1 METGAIKNSR
11 HKNVSNFCKV
21 SYDFISLQQIIE
33 TFMRTRNIFERIA
46 SLAGGSIIFASDFLD
61 ICTERQAGR
70 VLTELESKGDIKRLA
85 RGIYCKP
92 TFTRFGPL
100 YPDIS
105 KIVEAV
111 AHRDY
116 AQVLPSGSSAANML
130 GLSTQV
136 PMTYTF
142 ITSGSARQLTVDG
155 KTINLQR
162 AVPRN
167 FAYKTRLA
175 ALVVQALKA
184 TGADNIGS
192 EEISALKNA
201 INKNPDTAEFR
212 SDVLQM
218 PVWMKTI
225 ITPLL

>member
-1 METGAIKNSR
+1 M
-11 HKNVSNFCKV
+11 
-21 SYDFISLQQIIE
+21 
-33 TFMRTRNIFERIA
+33 
-46 SLAGGSIIFASDFLD
+46 
-61 ICTERQAGR
+61 
-70 VLTELESKGDIKRLA
+70 LTELEAKGEIKRLA

-92 TFTRFGPL
+92 TLTRFGPL
-100 YPDIS
+100 YPDVS
-105 KIVEAV
+105 RIVEAV
-111 AHRDY
+111 AQRDH
-116 AQVLPSGSSAANML
+116 AQVLPSGYTAANML

-136 PMTYTF
+136 PMAYTY
-142 ITSGSARQLTVDG
+142 ITSGSSRQLIVDG

-175 ALVVQALKA
+175 ALIVQALKA
-184 TGADNIGS
+184 TGAENIGP

-201 INKNPDTAEFR
+201 INKHPDKEAFQ
-212 SDVLQM
+212 SDVLLM

>member
-1 METGAIKNSR
+1 MCCFVRTKDIYGRI
-11 HKNVSNFCKV
+11 VS
-21 SYDFISLQQIIE
+21 LE
-33 TFMRTRNIFERIA
+33 
-46 SLAGGSIIFASDFLD
+46 GGSVIFASDFLD
-61 ICTERQAGR
+61 LCTERQAGR
-70 VLTELESKGDIKRLA
+70 VLTELEAKGEIKRLA

-92 TFTRFGPL
+92 TLTRFGPL
-100 YPDIS
+100 YPDVS
-105 KIVEAV
+105 RIVEAV
-111 AHRDY
+111 AQRDH
-116 AQVLPSGSSAANML
+116 AQVLPSGYTAANML

-136 PMTYTF
+136 PMAYTY
-142 ITSGSARQLTVDG
+142 ITSGSSRQLIVDG

-175 ALVVQALKA
+175 ALIMQALKA
-184 TGADNIGS
+184 TGAENIGP

-201 INKNPDTAEFR
+201 INKHPDKEAFQ
-212 SDVLQM
+212 SDVLLM

>member
-1 METGAIKNSR
+1 
-11 HKNVSNFCKV
+11 
-21 SYDFISLQQIIE
+21 
-33 TFMRTRNIFERIA
+33 MRTKDICGRIA
-46 SLAGGSIIFASDFLD
+46 SLEGGSVIFASDFLD

-70 VLTELESKGDIKRLA
+70 VLTELEAKGEIKRLA

-92 TFTRFGPL
+92 TVTRFGPL
-100 YPDIS
+100 YPDVS

-111 AHRDY
+111 AQRDH
-116 AQVLPSGSSAANML
+116 AQVLPSGYTAANLL

-136 PMTYTF
+136 PMAYTY
-142 ITSGSARQLTVDG
+142 ITSGSARQLTIDG

-167 FAYKTRLA
+167 FVFITRLA
-175 ALVVQALKA
+175 ALIVQALKA
-184 TGADNIGS
+184 TGMENIGP

-201 INKNPDTAEFR
+201 IDKNPDKEAFR
-212 SDVLQM
+212 NDVLLM